1 MLRRGFVGAEAGD
14 RAEADSAW
22 KEPWISR
29 ASIFLASIFL
39 FPRRMEGRRNTIQNM
54 LIVGSCVSNEREY

>member
-14 RAEADSAW
+14 RAEVDPAW
-22 KEPWISR
+22 KEPRISR

-39 FPRRMEGRRNTIQNM
+39 FPRRMQGEEEYHTKYADRW
-54 LIVGSCVSNEREY
+54 IVRE